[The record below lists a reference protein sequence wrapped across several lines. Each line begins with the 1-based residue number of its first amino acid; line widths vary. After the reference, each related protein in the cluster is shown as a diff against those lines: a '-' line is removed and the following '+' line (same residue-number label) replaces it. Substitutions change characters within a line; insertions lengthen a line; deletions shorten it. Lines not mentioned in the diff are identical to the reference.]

1 MMNFVNSENMLERAL
16 KIIPNGTQTF
26 SKSRTQYP
34 IGASPFYLTRGKGSH
49 VWDVDRNE
57 YIDFVSGLTAIILGY
72 ADPDVDGA
80 VSEQMK
86 DGVIFSLPHP
96 LEVEVSELICEMV
109 PCAEMVRFG
118 KNGSDVTAGAIR
130 VARAHTGGEIVA
142 CCGYHGWQD
151 WYVGVTGRNLGIP
164 QAIRGLTKTFNYNDI
179 DSLHRIFRDNP
190 SQVACVILEPMNS
203 EWPKEGFLE
212 EVKEIT
218 HKNGAILVFDEVI
231 TGFRFALGG
240 AQEFF
245 KVIPDIACFGKAI
258 ANGYPL
264 SAIAGKAEIMES
276 MKAIHFSFTNAG
288 ECLSLAAAK
297 ATLNKIKKDDVP
309 EKLFQIGTNIKGHI
323 EKPLDGHPSWLFWK
337 TDNQIDKTKFIQ
349 EFIQDEILSIGTF
362 NINASHSWGDIIRLA
377 KSFNR
382 IQENLGEIELKC
394 QPLNQLFRIR

>member
-1 MMNFVNSENMLERAL
+1 MPKFVNSEKMLERAL
-16 KIIPNGTQTF
+16 KVIPNGTQTF

-34 IGASPFYLTRGKGSH
+34 LGASPFYLTRGKGSH
-49 VWDVDRNE
+49 VWDVDGNE

-109 PCAEMVRFG
+109 ACGEMVRFG
-118 KNGSDVTAGAIR
+118 KNGSDVTAGAVR
-130 VARAHTGGEIVA
+130 LARAHTGREIVA

-151 WYVGVTGRNLGIP
+151 WYIGVTGRNLGVP
-164 QAIRGLTKTFNYNDI
+164 QAVRELTKTFVYNDI
-179 DSLHRIFRDNP
+179 DSLHRIFKDNP
-190 SQVACVILEPMNS
+190 SQIACVILEPMNS
-203 EWPKEGFLE
+203 EWPKAGFLE
-212 EVKEIT
+212 EIKELT
-218 HKNGAILVFDEVI
+218 HKNGAILIFDEVI

-245 KVIPDIACFGKAI
+245 KVTPDLACFGKAI

-264 SAIAGKAEIMES
+264 SAIAGKAETMES
-276 MKAIHFSFTNAG
+276 MSAIHFSFTNAG

-297 ATLNKIKKDDVP
+297 ATLNKIKKNDIP
-309 EKLFQIGTNIKGHI
+309 EKLYETGMNIKSQI
-323 EKPLDGHPSWLFWK
+323 KKPLDGHPSWLFWK
-337 TDNQIDKTKFIQ
+337 TDNQTDKTKFIQ
-349 EFIQDEILSIGTF
+349 EFIQDGILSIGTF
-362 NINASHSWGDIIRLA
+362 NLNASHSWGDVIRLA

-382 IQENLGEIELKC
+382 IQENLGKIELKC
-394 QPLNQLFRIR
+394 QPLNQLFKIR